1 MSAAAIRI
9 RTLAAAVVVALLAGV
24 CTPVTTAHGGVLRPA
39 LQPLAADDD
48 IPGVPLDEYP
58 LVSRTVTGTLD
69 AVPISLPPEDAIDL
83 FSVYLAPGEQIQAR
97 LSGTPGTDF
106 DLYLFSPD
114 SVSFIAAI
122 EVASSI
128 TAGTSSESICYT
140 ASERYGAGR
149 YYLAVVT
156 WNSEGSYQLDWHVS
170 GRSDGNVPGQ
180 ALTSSSVTGAVDP
193 ATDRDDV
200 YALPLAPGQSVT
212 CTLTADSPADTVK
225 LAVYPPV
232 WNNGGVLEPVL
243 DVYHAGEA
251 VVDQGSAVTL
261 NVNVPGDRGGT
272 WYFDVRAV
280 SPDTAYTL
288 EWEVAN
294 PDVPGVPLDSGVATG
309 ALTAGKVWMFPV
321 RWGQRVTG
329 SLWTSPTPAVASAW
343 LFAPGTS
350 SVADTTGAA
359 WSSSWSASDQPKRFS
374 WSVPSEAAEG
384 IAFLRV
390 DAPAAQLFEQR
401 VWRSVTSRRLYGADR
416 YATAVRISRSGFRS
430 GSDVVVIASGENF
443 PDALSASGLAGAY
456 DAPLLLVRKAELPDV
471 VQQEIDRLA
480 PSRVFVVG
488 GPGAVS
494 DTVLASIAAR
504 PSVRVVTR
512 VSGADRY
519 ETSAEVAR
527 RVVSRLGPDFDGVV
541 YVARGDLF
549 PDALAVSPLAWRAR
563 RPVLLTAP
571 GALSD
576 SVRAVLHDLSPS
588 EAIVIGG
595 TGAVSSAVFDEVD
608 GLADTA
614 RRVWGLDRYATAAAV
629 AEDGVETGVAAP
641 SFVAIAT
648 GANFPDALAGG
659 ALAGA
664 ENGVLLLSAPS
675 ALSSPTQAIL
685 TGSKERIEACRLLGG
700 TGALAETVR
709 AAVDGALAVTWPDH
723 PPAWW

>member
-1 MSAAAIRI
+1 M
-9 RTLAAAVVVALLAGV
+9 
-24 CTPVTTAHGGVLRPA
+24 
-39 LQPLAADDD
+39 
-48 IPGVPLDEYP
+48 
-58 LVSRTVTGTLD
+58 
-69 AVPISLPPEDAIDL
+69 
-83 FSVYLAPGEQIQAR
+83 
-97 LSGTPGTDF
+97 
-106 DLYLFSPD
+106 
-114 SVSFIAAI
+114 
-122 EVASSI
+122 
-128 TAGTSSESICYT
+128 
-140 ASERYGAGR
+140 
-149 YYLAVVT
+149 
-156 WNSEGSYQLDWHVS
+156 
-170 GRSDGNVPGQ
+170 
-180 ALTSSSVTGAVDP
+180 
-193 ATDRDDV
+193 
-200 YALPLAPGQSVT
+200 
-212 CTLTADSPADTVK
+212 
-225 LAVYPPV
+225 
-232 WNNGGVLEPVL
+232 
-243 DVYHAGEA
+243 
-251 VVDQGSAVTL
+251 
-261 NVNVPGDRGGT
+261 
-272 WYFDVRAV
+272 
-280 SPDTAYTL
+280 
-288 EWEVAN
+288 
-294 PDVPGVPLDSGVATG
+294 
-309 ALTAGKVWMFPV
+309 
-321 RWGQRVTG
+321 
-329 SLWTSPTPAVASAW
+329 
-343 LFAPGTS
+343 
-350 SVADTTGAA
+350 
-359 WSSSWSASDQPKRFS
+359 
-374 WSVPSEAAEG
+374 
-384 IAFLRV
+384 
-390 DAPAAQLFEQR
+390 
-401 VWRSVTSRRLYGADR
+401 TSRRLYGADR

-456 DAPLLLVRKAELPDV
+456 DAPLLLVRKAELSDV

-494 DTVLASIAAR
+494 DTVVASIAAR

-664 ENGVLLLSAPS
+664 EGGVLLLSAPS
-675 ALSSPTQAIL
+675 ALSSPTQAFL
-685 TGSKERIEACRLLGG
+685 AGSREGIEACRLLGG

-709 AAVDGALAVTWPDH
+709 TGADTALAVTWPDH